1 MQVSLARLAFTL
13 RLFCYL
19 RRLAADAVL
28 AVRDLSLTPP
38 LSEPWLGN
46 AERLMR
52 VANVSEMEKKLKK
65 EGAPDATLWEGE
77 ELGLRYLLEDG
88 KLNLTLRLLDEYVTW
103 LAALGRPLSVSEI
116 IVRCVY
122 VSVCVAPSTPTSHH
136 LSRLLK
142 QCHVPS
148 LNSAFASRLP
158 TLGCTRRHCKR
169 RTCRCSAT
177 PSRGCSR

>member
-1 MQVSLARLAFTL
+1 M
-13 RLFCYL
+13 
-19 RRLAADAVL
+19 RRLAAYAVF

-103 LAALGRPLSVSEI
+103 LAALGRPLSVSEV
-116 IVRCVY
+116 IVRRVYGSLRVASAYKPILSRQASEAVPCAKFEFGICVTLANAWLHKEALQTTDMPLLCHALSGLLQ
-122 VSVCVAPSTPTSHH
+122 VGQPTS
-136 LSRLLK
+136 
-142 QCHVPS
+142 PA
-148 LNSAFASRLP
+148 SA
-158 TLGCTRRHCKR
+158 
-169 RTCRCSAT
+169 
-177 PSRGCSR
+177 